1 MCIRDRIT
9 RLYDKTFARDVLPKG
24 ERANVFQMFEDK
36 PLDNDA
42 WDIDIFYQEIITLFG
57 TVTVEC
63 LFVCQLV
70 YCLMHGFDG
79 SLRQRAGYI
88 SDTQADKVRFGMR
101 DFECIYLF
109 GGQCLRLLPVLP
121 FVAWFS
127 CPTGLDN
134 P

>member
-1 MCIRDRIT
+1 MAKDVSDISRIALGAVT
-9 RLYDKTFARDVLPKG
+9 DKDFAG
-24 ERANVFQMFEDK
+24 FQI
-36 PLDNDA
+36 DA
-42 WDIDIFYQEIITLFG
+42 ARSVIVPDDGIYQEIITLFG

-88 SDTQADKVRFGMR
+88 SDTQTDKVRFGMR

-109 GGQCLRLLPVLP
+109 GNVRKQVI
-121 FVAWFS
+121 VW
-127 CPTGLDN
+127 
-134 P
+134 